1 MRCHFPT
8 LVLTKS
14 GSKGPDLRLSQ
25 HKAPLVDN
33 LLFNYPSSV
42 AQDPAKDNKKRCS
55 TIEKKSAEQVFQ
67 ENFFTDICGG
77 TYEGFYI

>member
-55 TIEKKSAEQVFQ
+55 TIEKNSAEQVFQ
-67 ENFFTDICGG
+67 GNFFTDICGG
-77 TYEGFYI
+77 TYESFYI

>member
-33 LLFNYPSSV
+33 SIQLLSE
-42 AQDPAKDNKKRCS
+42 CS
-55 TIEKKSAEQVFQ
+55 TDDLKEQVRQ
-67 ENFFTDICGG
+67 REQKDK
-77 TYEGFYI
+77 

>member
-55 TIEKKSAEQVFQ
+55 TIEKKLAEQVFQ
-67 ENFFTDICGG
+67 GSFLTDICGG